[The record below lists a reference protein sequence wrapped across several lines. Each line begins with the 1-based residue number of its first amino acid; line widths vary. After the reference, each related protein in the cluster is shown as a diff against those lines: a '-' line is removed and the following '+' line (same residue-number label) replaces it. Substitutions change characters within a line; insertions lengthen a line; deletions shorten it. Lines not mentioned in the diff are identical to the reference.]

1 MLKSHTGNAEEETP
15 YYEPLIEG
23 FRNLGYG
30 EGRAVLQTTSCRQV
44 SKTLN

>member
-23 FRNLGYG
+23 FRNRRPRGV
-30 EGRAVLQTTSCRQV
+30 ADHVLQAG
-44 SKTLN
+44 